1 MRKWATFRH
10 LSAQLLNEV
19 LEEVELRQIEDLW
32 LRGSES
38 DEHLEFSD
46 LFGIDW
52 TGHVWIFWKI
62 LILLMRL
69 SVLRPKPTNFSTI
82 NDNKLGFDWRVRFTR
97 ESRIYSAV

>member
-52 TGHVWIFWKI
+52 TGHVWII
-62 LILLMRL
+62 LE
-69 SVLRPKPTNFSTI
+69 NFDFVNASQ
-82 NDNKLGFDWRVRFTR
+82 RFATQTD
-97 ESRIYSAV
+97 